1 MYILYTYMYYTV
13 HSVGYICI
21 CIYIC
26 MYILWIYCT
35 VYSYIGYYIYIY
47 TYYGYIVLYILLLYI
62 YIYIM
67 YIHIMDTLY
76 CMYLYCMLHAS
87 LSLSMCVYIYIYIH
101 MYMYVYI
108 YICIHMHTNYTICIR
123 LPQKIHR
130 TWWSVE
136 VCGTLFLDEPIVTPQ
151 EWVAMTIILTLSE
164 FTMGVP
170 RKLGLLLW
178 VSKES
183 FNVSIHPEQIK
194 KLCRGRGRAVSP

>member
-1 MYILYTYMYYTV
+1 MYMY
-13 HSVGYICI
+13 
-21 CIYIC
+21 IYIC

-35 VYSYIGYYIYIY
+35 VYSYIGYY
-47 TYYGYIVLYILLLYI
+47 GYIVLHVLILYVTCI
-62 YIYIM
+62 
-67 YIHIMDTLY
+67 
-76 CMYLYCMLHAS
+76 S
-87 LSLSMCVYIYIYIH
+87 LSLSMCVYIYTYICIC
-101 MYMYVYI
+101 MCIYI